1 MCGCCVNNRQQL
13 LLYYVQSSITHNK
26 LTPKYVL
33 LRFCK
38 RVQTIHTYVVS
49 RPGYTSLFLPP
60 SLSLSLFLSRSLS
73 LSLSLSLIYSVRI
86 WRCSYSQYTNI
97 STVIQ
102 TLGRMLLS
110 RVNWADYSL
119 RWERDVTTRY
129 ICIYNMYTHNILL
142 LYTQPANSSMA
153 GNSLERSSKWPLFV
167 NRGWCYLL
175 EPNSPAYTELWP
187 EMMPADYF
195 KYSLESANRPPL
207 WAAS

>member
-73 LSLSLSLIYSVRI
+73 LSLSPSLSYTLCVSEDVRTH
-86 WRCSYSQYTNI
+86 S
-97 STVIQ
+97 IQ
-102 TLGRMLLS
+102 TYPRWYKLLVACYYLES
-110 RVNWADYSL
+110 TEQITHSD
-119 RWERDVTTRY
+119 EREMSPQDIYVSI
-129 ICIYNMYTHNILL
+129 ICIHTTYYYYIHSQRTVQWQAI
-142 LYTQPANSSMA
+142 
-153 GNSLERSSKWPLFV
+153 V
-167 NRGWCYLL
+167 
-175 EPNSPAYTELWP
+175 
-187 EMMPADYF
+187 
-195 KYSLESANRPPL
+195 
-207 WAAS
+207 